1 MAIRNKAFNKVAA
14 LSNKVAEVELSK
26 ETVELGVGQDV
37 QKAVSQLSGS
47 MSKIENIATKA
58 SAAGDKYEAAQLKA
72 YNNVLDAQDK
82 LFDQL
87 KKEEKAFGGAK
98 DVVKK
103 AEAAAK
109 DLGVN
114 VDDIKGIKELKK
126 LISDIPDAFNA
137 VSSDIKKLDSIT
149 I

>member
-1 MAIRNKAFNKVAA
+1 MAIRNKAFSKVTA

-47 MSKIENIATKA
+47 MSKIENIGTKA

-87 KKEEKAFGGAK
+87 KKEEKAYGGAK